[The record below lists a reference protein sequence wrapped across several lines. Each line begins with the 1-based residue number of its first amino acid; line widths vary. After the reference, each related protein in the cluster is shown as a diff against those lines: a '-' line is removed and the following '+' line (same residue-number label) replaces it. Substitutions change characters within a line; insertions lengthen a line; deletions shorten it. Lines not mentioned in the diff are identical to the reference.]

1 MNTRT
6 GISGLMG
13 LALGLAANA
22 ALAASISLGAA
33 GTAGVTAI
41 IAPDPTEINVP
52 TNVYFGAVWNGMLFM
67 RNGRTWTQTWT
78 GPLPVALPN
87 MSLSASQTVPV
98 VDFDIAGLTGL
109 DVYVGYGGSEAS
121 LYLPGHLARIYTVPT
136 PSSSIPYTLTVR
148 DVSGNCTLYTTNF
161 SGVLTPTG
169 RAGIYETTF
178 GGGAGARIT
187 LTVPGSNSLDFSY
200 AEGGGTVNDHL
211 QVTFDQA
218 GRSISGSD
226 TWVHTNG
233 CYGNSEITGNW

>member
-6 GISGLMG
+6 GIAGLMG
-13 LALGLAANA
+13 LVSGLVANT

-33 GTAGVTAI
+33 NTAGVTAI
-41 IAPDPTEINVP
+41 IAPDAAEINVP
-52 TNVYFGAVWNGMLFM
+52 TNVYIGAVWNGMLFM
-67 RNGRTWTQTWT
+67 RNGGTWIQQWT

-87 MSLSASQTVPV
+87 TSLSASQTVPV

-121 LYLPGHLARIYTVPT
+121 LTLPGHLGKIYTMPA
-136 PSSSIPYTLTVR
+136 PSSSIPYTLTNR
-148 DVSGNCTLYTTNF
+148 DVGGNCALYTTNF
-161 SGVLTPTG
+161 SGELTPTG
-169 RAGIYETTF
+169 QAGIYETMF

-187 LTVPGSNSLDFSY
+187 LTVPGSNTLDFSY
-200 AEGGGTVNDHL
+200 AEGGGTATDHL
-211 QVTFDQA
+211 QITFDQA

-233 CYGNSEITGNW
+233 CYGSSEITGNW